1 MCQLQKSVRKLTEMC
16 RICVR
21 KLSDSKICK
30 KSVRLELEMSQKCG
44 RTKNCVR
51 KLSVSDFQMCQKSVR
66 TNSTDRYLTHLYS
79 DLETFSGNIATFLTH
94 EKIWH
99 RQFSDTIFSS
109 DTFQKHF
116 QFQSDRFL
124 TYFLILQF
132 SDSYPTHFRQF
143 SDSF

>member
-1 MCQLQKSVRKLTEMC
+1 MCRLQKSVRKPTEMC

-21 KLSDSKICK
+21 KLSDSKICQ

-94 EKIWH
+94 
-99 RQFSDTIFSS
+99 
-109 DTFQKHF
+109 
-116 QFQSDRFL
+116 
-124 TYFLILQF
+124 
-132 SDSYPTHFRQF
+132 
-143 SDSF
+143 